1 MLRGI
6 GSIRPGADTSGVGLR
21 LVLVSLIALATASTA
36 AAAALPLGDGHVSSA
51 PTAGSVDACPLPS
64 LPGGGGPGGGGGG
77 APGNA
82 PWIHGSAWDPA
93 AKPAVQGSVHWP
105 GASYAVSVS
114 GASRVIRTNSLPV
127 GATTGVFPIAA
138 SDPAHAYDANPNSI
152 RPVPSVWT
160 LALSPRVAA
169 QPSCVPFGP
178 IGVTTN
184 GVELYN
190 ALDALKR
197 DAVAHEEQDACGG
210 HPGPNGGYHYH
221 AIGPCIR
228 VSGASTL
235 VGYALD
241 GFGIY
246 VERGV
251 TNADLDACHG
261 RTSTVLWNGKKTRI
275 YHYDATAAYPYT
287 IGCLRG
293 TLGTIAGSR

>member
-1 MLRGI
+1 
-6 GSIRPGADTSGVGLR
+6 VGLR
-21 LVLVSLIALATASTA
+21 LLVVSLCALATASTA
-36 AAAALPLGDGHVSSA
+36 AAAALPLGDGHVSSS
-51 PTAGSVDACPLPS
+51 PVAGSVDACPLPS

-82 PWIHGSAWDPA
+82 PWIRGTTWDPA

-105 GASYAVSVS
+105 SASYSVSVAGS
-114 GASRVIRTNSLPV
+114 SRVIRTNSLPV

-138 SDPAHAYDANPNSI
+138 SDPAHAYDPNPNSI
-152 RPVPSVWT
+152 RPAPSVWT

-169 QPSCVPFGP
+169 HAACVPFGP
-178 IGVTTN
+178 VGVTTN

-221 AIGPCIR
+221 AIGPCFH

-246 VERGV
+246 YERGV

-261 RTSTVLWNGKKTRI
+261 RTSTVLWNGKRTRI

-287 IGCLRG
+287 IGCFRG
-293 TLGTIAGSR
+293 TLGTIAGTR

>member
-1 MLRGI
+1 
-6 GSIRPGADTSGVGLR
+6 VGLR
-21 LVLVSLIALATASTA
+21 LALVSLIALATASTA
-36 AAAALPLGDGHVSSA
+36 AAAALPLGDGHVSSTPA
-51 PTAGSVDACPLPS
+51 RGSVDACPLPS
-64 LPGGGGPGGGGGG
+64 LPGGGGPGG
-77 APGNA
+77 APGSA
-82 PWIHGSAWDPA
+82 PWIHGASWDPS
-93 AKPAVQGSVHWP
+93 AKPAVEGSVHWP
-105 GASYAVSVS
+105 GASYSVSVAGS
-114 GASRVIRTNSLPV
+114 SRVIRTNSLPV
-127 GATTGVFPIAA
+127 GATTGVFPIAT
-138 SDPAHAYDANPNSI
+138 SDPAHAYDPNPNSI

-160 LALSPRVAA
+160 LALSPRAA
-169 QPSCVPFGP
+169 AAPSCVPFGP

-261 RTSTVLWNGKKTRI
+261 RTSTVVWNGKRTRI

-287 IGCLRG
+287 IGCFRG
-293 TLGTIAGSR
+293 TLGTIAGTR